1 MLNDTISDMLTR
13 VRNAILVQSQN
24 VIVPNTTTTQ
34 EICKI
39 LVREGFVDSYA
50 LNDSNNVLELRLKY
64 LGRQRKSCIT
74 NLKRISKPGL
84 RIYANYQE
92 IPQILGGLGIVIL
105 STSKGFMTD
114 KEARAKQIGGEL
126 ICSVW

>member
-13 VRNAILVQSQN
+13 VRNAILVQSQT
-24 VIVPNTTTTQ
+24 VLVPSTNTTK
-34 EICKI
+34 EICQI
-39 LVREGFVDSYA
+39 LVREGFIESFSTI
-50 LNDSNNVLELRLKY
+50 DSNYFEIRLKY

-74 NLKRISKPGL
+74 NLKRLSTPGL
-84 RIYANYQE
+84 RIYANHKE
-92 IPQILGGLGIVIL
+92 IPQTLGGLGIVIL

>member
-24 VIVPNTTTTQ
+24 VVVPNTNTTK

-39 LVREGFVDSYA
+39 LVREGFVESYA
-50 LNDSNNVLELRLKY
+50 LNDANVLELRLKY

-105 STSKGFMTD
+105 STSKGLMTD

>member
-13 VRNAILVQSQN
+13 VRNAILVQSQT
-24 VIVPNTTTTQ
+24 VLVPNTNTTK
-34 EICKI
+34 EICQI
-39 LVREGFVDSYA
+39 LVREGFIESFSTVDANYF
-50 LNDSNNVLELRLKY
+50 EIRLKY

-74 NLKRISKPGL
+74 NLKRLSTPGL
-84 RIYANYQE
+84 RIYANYKE
-92 IPQILGGLGIVIL
+92 IPQTLGGLGIVIL

-114 KEARAKQIGGEL
+114 KEARSKQIGGEL

>member
-13 VRNAILVQSQN
+13 VRNAILVQSQS
-24 VIVPNTTTTQ
+24 VLVPNTNTTK
-34 EICKI
+34 EICQI
-39 LVREGFVDSYA
+39 LVREGFIESFSTVDANYF
-50 LNDSNNVLELRLKY
+50 EIRLKY

-74 NLKRISKPGL
+74 NLKRLSSPGL
-84 RIYANYQE
+84 RIYANYKE
-92 IPQILGGLGIVIL
+92 IPQTLGGLGIVIL

-114 KEARAKQIGGEL
+114 TDARLKQIGGEL

>member
-24 VIVPNTTTTQ
+24 VLVPNTNTTK

-39 LVREGFVDSYA
+39 LVREGFIESFSQ
-50 LNDSNNVLELRLKY
+50 LDSNFLELRLKY
-64 LGRQRKSCIT
+64 LGRQKKSCIT

-84 RIYANYQE
+84 RIYSNYQE
-92 IPQILGGLGIVIL
+92 IPKILGGLGIVIL
-105 STSKGFMTD
+105 STSKGLMTD